1 MAPEQRSNF
10 AFRIINGLGPGMR
23 AALMDSFKLS
33 LIAGK
38 GAITVQ
44 IFLAS
49 LYRSSPS
56 EVAAFFVEA
65 EPLQKLAR
73 ALSSID
79 VSVQEIRPARTPD
92 DHSTK
97 GIHSGIDPLL
107 VDLLTKT
114 VDAGSGRESPA
125 DVADFMS
132 VVSNDPVT
140 AALLRDELGLILKS
154 HPA

>member
-1 MAPEQRSNF
+1 MAPEQRGNF

-23 AALMDSFKLS
+23 TALMDSFKLS

-38 GAITVQ
+38 GVITVQ

-65 EPLQKLAR
+65 EPLQKLAQ
-73 ALSSID
+73 ALSS
-79 VSVQEIRPARTPD
+79 V
-92 DHSTK
+92 STK

-107 VDLLTKT
+107 VELLTKT
-114 VDAGSGRESPA
+114 VDASSGRESQA
-125 DVADFMS
+125 DVGDFMS
-132 VVSNDPVT
+132 VVGNDPV
-140 AALLRDELGLILKS
+140 AVALLRDELGLIIKS

>member
-49 LYRSSPS
+49 LYGSSPS

-65 EPLQKLAR
+65 EPLQKLVQ

-79 VSVQEIRPARTPD
+79 VSVQEIWPARTPD

-97 GIHSGIDPLL
+97 GVGSRIDPLL
-107 VDLLTKT
+107 VELLTKT
-114 VDAGSGRESPA
+114 VDAGSGREGHA

-132 VVSNDPVT
+132 VVGNDPVA
-140 AALLRDELGLILKS
+140 AALLRDELGLIIKI